1 MLIASILAPVI
12 ALAQPVAAAAAPA
25 PVCQGAPGR
34 PALCRPA
41 AAVQPAAAAPA
52 DRVAMVAC
60 HPDPSRNRGCFRPV
74 HQKSNAALAQAAP
87 VREDAR

>member
-12 ALAQPVAAAAAPA
+12 ALAQPVAAAAPA
-25 PVCQGAPGR
+25 TVCQGAPGR

-41 AAVQPAAAAPA
+41 AAVQPAAASAE
-52 DRVAMVAC
+52 RVAMVAC
-60 HPDPSRNRGCFRPV
+60 HPDPSRNRGCFRPL